1 MLLKRKDRIYV
12 MCFHFTRPVDRVFI
26 WWQKIN
32 ILGSVMKYIINQP
45 FKVSTI
51 LLSSSGFSDVC
62 EHTKEHKVSTGT
74 VLTIDT

>member
-1 MLLKRKDRIYV
+1 
-12 MCFHFTRPVDRVFI
+12 MCFRFTRPVDRVFI

-32 ILGSVMKYIINQP
+32 ILASVTKYIINQP

-51 LLSSSGFSDVC
+51 PLLSSGFSDVC
-62 EHTKEHKVSTGT
+62 EHTKEHKVSTDT